1 MMIEIKKSIKPI
13 KYENAISFL
22 EKRLDEIHAKERDEL
37 IWILEHKEVFTAGS
51 STPKEFNEEKI
62 NNIEVHKVNRGGK
75 ITYHGPGQ
83 LIIYPLINIK
93 ARNMNIIDYIN
104 VIEDICIG
112 VFNNNQIEL
121 IRKKEKNRGLW
132 VKSAKGSRKIIFI
145 GLRYSRGV
153 IHHGLSINFNND
165 LDKFRKINPCGL
177 DGREISSLEELGINY
192 DKDKIIKELK
202 ERFIQKFDL
211 NLI

>member
-1 MMIEIKKSIKPI
+1 MSKIKQLKGYVNYSEILDKMEKTVKKVSENI
-13 KYENAISFL
+13 KYE
-22 EKRLDEIHAKERDEL
+22 EI
-37 IWILEHKEVFTAGS
+37 WFLEHKEVFTAGS

-153 IHHGLSINFNND
+153 IHHGLSINFHND
-165 LDKFRKINPCGL
+165 LEKFRKINPCGL
-177 DGREISSLEELGINY
+177 DGREISSLKELGINY

>member
-1 MMIEIKKSIKPI
+1 MSKIKQLKGYVNYSEILDKMEKSVKKVSENI
-13 KYENAISFL
+13 KYE
-22 EKRLDEIHAKERDEL
+22 EI
-37 IWILEHKEVFTAGS
+37 WFLEHKEVFTAGS

-62 NNIEVHKVNRGGK
+62 NNIEVRKVNRGGK

-153 IHHGLSINFNND
+153 IHHGLSINFHND
-165 LDKFRKINPCGL
+165 LEKFRKINPCGL

>member
-1 MMIEIKKSIKPI
+1 MSKIKQLKGYVNYSEILDKMEKTVKKVSENI
-13 KYENAISFL
+13 KYE
-22 EKRLDEIHAKERDEL
+22 EI
-37 IWILEHKEVFTAGS
+37 WFLEHKEVFTAGS

-93 ARNMNIIDYIN
+93 TRNMNIIDYIN

-121 IRKKEKNRGLW
+121 IRKKERNRGLW

-153 IHHGLSINFNND
+153 IHHGLSINFHND
-165 LDKFRKINPCGL
+165 LEKFRKINPCGL

-192 DKDKIIKELK
+192 NKDKIIKELK

>member
-1 MMIEIKKSIKPI
+1 MSKIKQLKGYVKYSEILDKMEKTVKKVSENI
-13 KYENAISFL
+13 KYE
-22 EKRLDEIHAKERDEL
+22 EI
-37 IWILEHKEVFTAGS
+37 WFLEHKEVFTAGS

-153 IHHGLSINFNND
+153 IHHGLSINFHND
-165 LDKFRKINPCGL
+165 LEKFRKINPCGL

>member
-1 MMIEIKKSIKPI
+1 MSKIKQLKGYVNYSEILDKMEKSVKKVSENI
-13 KYENAISFL
+13 KYE
-22 EKRLDEIHAKERDEL
+22 EI
-37 IWILEHKEVFTAGS
+37 WFLEHKEVFTAGS

-93 ARNMNIIDYIN
+93 TRNMNIIDYIN

-153 IHHGLSINFNND
+153 IHHGLSINFHND
-165 LDKFRKINPCGL
+165 LEKFRKINPCGL

>member
-1 MMIEIKKSIKPI
+1 MSKIKQLKGYVNYSEILDKMEKTVKKVSENI
-13 KYENAISFL
+13 KYE
-22 EKRLDEIHAKERDEL
+22 EI
-37 IWILEHKEVFTAGS
+37 WFLEHKEVFTAGS

-132 VKSAKGSRKIIFI
+132 VKSAKSSRKIIFI

-153 IHHGLSINFNND
+153 IHHGLSINFHND
-165 LDKFRKINPCGL
+165 LEKFRKINPCGL
-177 DGREISSLEELGINY
+177 DGREISSLKELGINY

>member
-1 MMIEIKKSIKPI
+1 MSKIKQLKGYVNYSEILDKMEKSVKKVSENI
-13 KYENAISFL
+13 KYE
-22 EKRLDEIHAKERDEL
+22 EI
-37 IWILEHKEVFTAGS
+37 WFLEHKEVFTAGS

-132 VKSAKGSRKIIFI
+132 VKSVKGSQKIIFI

-153 IHHGLSINFNND
+153 IHHGLSINFHND
-165 LDKFRKINPCGL
+165 LEKFRKINPCGL

-192 DKDKIIKELK
+192 NKDKIIKELK

>member
-1 MMIEIKKSIKPI
+1 MSKIKQLKGYVNYSEILDKMEKTVKKVSENI
-13 KYENAISFL
+13 KYE
-22 EKRLDEIHAKERDEL
+22 EI
-37 IWILEHKEVFTAGS
+37 WFLEHKEVFTAGS

-93 ARNMNIIDYIN
+93 TRNMNIIDYIN
-104 VIEDICIG
+104 DIEDICIG

-121 IRKKEKNRGLW
+121 IRKKERNRGLW

-153 IHHGLSINFNND
+153 IHHGLSINFHND
-165 LDKFRKINPCGL
+165 LEKFRKINPCGL

>member
-1 MMIEIKKSIKPI
+1 MSKIKQLKGYVNYSEILDKMEKTVKKVSENI
-13 KYENAISFL
+13 KYE
-22 EKRLDEIHAKERDEL
+22 EI
-37 IWILEHKEVFTAGS
+37 WFLEHKEVFTAGS

-121 IRKKEKNRGLW
+121 IRKKERNRGLW

-153 IHHGLSINFNND
+153 IHHGLSINFHND
-165 LDKFRKINPCGL
+165 LEKFRKINPCGL

-192 DKDKIIKELK
+192 DKNKIIKELK

>member
-1 MMIEIKKSIKPI
+1 MSKIKQLKGYVNYSEILDKMEKTVKKVSENI
-13 KYENAISFL
+13 KYE
-22 EKRLDEIHAKERDEL
+22 EI
-37 IWILEHKEVFTAGS
+37 WFLEHKEVFTAGS

-104 VIEDICIG
+104 VIEDTCIG

-153 IHHGLSINFNND
+153 IHHGLSINFHND
-165 LDKFRKINPCGL
+165 LEKFRKINPCGL

>member
-1 MMIEIKKSIKPI
+1 MSKIKQLKGYVNYPEILDKMEKTVKKVSENI
-13 KYENAISFL
+13 KYE
-22 EKRLDEIHAKERDEL
+22 EI
-37 IWILEHKEVFTAGS
+37 WFLEHKEVFTAGS

-104 VIEDICIG
+104 IIEDICIG

-121 IRKKEKNRGLW
+121 TRKKEKNRGLW
-132 VKSAKGSRKIIFI
+132 VKSAKSSRKIIFI
-145 GLRYSRGV
+145 GLRYSKGV
-153 IHHGLSINFNND
+153 IHHGLSINFHND
-165 LDKFRKINPCGL
+165 LEKFRKINPCGL

>member
-1 MMIEIKKSIKPI
+1 MSKIKQLKGYVNYSEILDKMEKTVKKVSENI
-13 KYENAISFL
+13 KYE
-22 EKRLDEIHAKERDEL
+22 EI
-37 IWILEHKEVFTAGS
+37 WFLEHKEVFTAGS

-93 ARNMNIIDYIN
+93 TRNMNIIDYIN

-192 DKDKIIKELK
+192 NKDKIIKELK

>member
-1 MMIEIKKSIKPI
+1 MSKIKQLKGYVNYPEILDKMEKTVKKVSENI
-13 KYENAISFL
+13 KYE
-22 EKRLDEIHAKERDEL
+22 EI
-37 IWILEHKEVFTAGS
+37 WFLEHKEVFTAGS

-112 VFNNNQIEL
+112 VFNNNKIEL

-132 VKSAKGSRKIIFI
+132 VKGAKGSRKIIFI

-153 IHHGLSINFNND
+153 IHHGLSINFHND
-165 LDKFRKINPCGL
+165 LEKFRKINPCGL

-192 DKDKIIKELK
+192 DKNKIIKELK

>member
-1 MMIEIKKSIKPI
+1 MSKIKQLKGYVNYSEILDKMEESVKKISENIE
-13 KYENAISFL
+13 YE
-22 EKRLDEIHAKERDEL
+22 EI
-37 IWILEHKEVFTAGS
+37 WFLEHKEVFTAGS

-153 IHHGLSINFNND
+153 IHHGLSINFHND
-165 LDKFRKINPCGL
+165 LEKFRKINPCGL

>member
-1 MMIEIKKSIKPI
+1 MSKIKQLKGYVNYSEILDKMEKTVKKVSENIKN
-13 KYENAISFL
+13 E
-22 EKRLDEIHAKERDEL
+22 EI
-37 IWILEHKEVFTAGS
+37 WFLEHKEVFTAGS

-132 VKSAKGSRKIIFI
+132 VKSAKGTRKIIFI

-153 IHHGLSINFNND
+153 IHHGLSINFHND
-165 LDKFRKINPCGL
+165 LEKFRKINPCGL

>member
-1 MMIEIKKSIKPI
+1 MSKIKQLKGYVNYSEILDKMEKSVKKVSENI
-13 KYENAISFL
+13 KYE
-22 EKRLDEIHAKERDEL
+22 EI
-37 IWILEHKEVFTAGS
+37 WFLEHKEVFTAGS

-104 VIEDICIG
+104 IIEDICIG

-132 VKSAKGSRKIIFI
+132 VKSVKGSRKIIFI

-153 IHHGLSINFNND
+153 IHHGLSINFHND
-165 LDKFRKINPCGL
+165 LEKFRKINPCGL

>member
-1 MMIEIKKSIKPI
+1 MSKIKQLKGYVNYSEILDKMEKTVKKVSENI
-13 KYENAISFL
+13 KYE
-22 EKRLDEIHAKERDEL
+22 EI
-37 IWILEHKEVFTAGS
+37 WFLEHKEVFTAGS

-104 VIEDICIG
+104 VIEDICID

-121 IRKKEKNRGLW
+121 IRKKERNRGLW

-153 IHHGLSINFNND
+153 IHHGLSINFHND
-165 LDKFRKINPCGL
+165 LEKFRKINPCGL
-177 DGREISSLEELGINY
+177 DGREISSLEELRINY

>member
-1 MMIEIKKSIKPI
+1 MSKIKQLKGYVNYSEILDKMEKTVKKVSENI
-13 KYENAISFL
+13 KYE
-22 EKRLDEIHAKERDEL
+22 EI
-37 IWILEHKEVFTAGS
+37 WFLEHKEVFTAGS

-104 VIEDICIG
+104 VIEDICID

-153 IHHGLSINFNND
+153 IHHGLSINFHND
-165 LDKFRKINPCGL
+165 LEKFRKINPCGL

>member
-1 MMIEIKKSIKPI
+1 MSKIKQLKGYVNYSEILDKMEKTVKKVSENI
-13 KYENAISFL
+13 KYE
-22 EKRLDEIHAKERDEL
+22 EI
-37 IWILEHKEVFTAGS
+37 WFLEHKEVFTAGS

-153 IHHGLSINFNND
+153 IHHGLSINFHND
-165 LDKFRKINPCGL
+165 LEKFRKINPCGL
-177 DGREISSLEELGINY
+177 DGKEISSLEELGINY

>member
-1 MMIEIKKSIKPI
+1 MSKIKQLKGYVNYSEILDKMQKSVKKVSENI
-13 KYENAISFL
+13 KYE
-22 EKRLDEIHAKERDEL
+22 EI
-37 IWILEHKEVFTAGS
+37 WFLEHKEVFTAGS

-121 IRKKEKNRGLW
+121 IRKKERNRGLW

-153 IHHGLSINFNND
+153 IHHGLSINFHND
-165 LDKFRKINPCGL
+165 LEKFRKINPCGL

-192 DKDKIIKELK
+192 NKDKIIKELK

>member
-1 MMIEIKKSIKPI
+1 MDIEIKKSTKPI
-13 KYENAISFL
+13 KYNDALTQL
-22 EKRLDEIHAKERDEL
+22 EARSKSVSKNEDKEL
-37 IWILEHKEVFTAGS
+37 IWILEHEPIFTGGTS
-51 STPKEFNEEKI
+51 YSENDIIDKSI
-62 NNIEVHKVNRGGK
+62 NIYETNRGGK

-153 IHHGLSINFNND
+153 IHHGLSINFHND
-165 LDKFRKINPCGL
+165 LEKFRKINPCGL

-192 DKDKIIKELK
+192 NKDKIIKELK

>member
-1 MMIEIKKSIKPI
+1 MSKIKQLKGYVNYSEILDKMEKTVKKVSENI
-13 KYENAISFL
+13 KYE
-22 EKRLDEIHAKERDEL
+22 EI
-37 IWILEHKEVFTAGS
+37 WFLEHKEVFTAGS

-104 VIEDICIG
+104 VIEDICID

-121 IRKKEKNRGLW
+121 TRKKEKNRGLW
-132 VKSAKGSRKIIFI
+132 VKSTKGTRKIIFI

-153 IHHGLSINFNND
+153 IHHGLSINFHND
-165 LDKFRKINPCGL
+165 LEKFRKINPCGL

>member
-1 MMIEIKKSIKPI
+1 MSKIKQLKGYVNYSEILDKMEKTVKKVSENI
-13 KYENAISFL
+13 KYE
-22 EKRLDEIHAKERDEL
+22 EI
-37 IWILEHKEVFTAGS
+37 WFLEHKEVFTTGS

-93 ARNMNIIDYIN
+93 TRNMNIIDYIN

-153 IHHGLSINFNND
+153 IHHGLSINFHNN
-165 LDKFRKINPCGL
+165 LEKFRKINPCGL

-192 DKDKIIKELK
+192 NKDKIIKELK

>member
-1 MMIEIKKSIKPI
+1 MSKIKQLKGYVNYSEILDKMEKTIKKVSENI
-13 KYENAISFL
+13 KYE
-22 EKRLDEIHAKERDEL
+22 EI
-37 IWILEHKEVFTAGS
+37 WFLEHKEVFTAGS

-112 VFNNNQIEL
+112 VFNNNQIQL

-153 IHHGLSINFNND
+153 IHHGLSINFHND
-165 LDKFRKINPCGL
+165 LEKFRKINPCGL

>member
-1 MMIEIKKSIKPI
+1 MSKIKQLKGYVNYSKILDKMEKSVKKVSENI
-13 KYENAISFL
+13 KYE
-22 EKRLDEIHAKERDEL
+22 EI
-37 IWILEHKEVFTAGS
+37 WFLEHKEVFTAGS

-132 VKSAKGSRKIIFI
+132 VKSAKGLHKIIFI

-153 IHHGLSINFNND
+153 IHHGLSINFHND
-165 LDKFRKINPCGL
+165 LEKFRKIDPCGL
-177 DGREISSLEELGINY
+177 DGREISSLEELRINY

>member
-1 MMIEIKKSIKPI
+1 MSKIKQLKGYVNYSEILDKMEKTVKKVSENI
-13 KYENAISFL
+13 KYE
-22 EKRLDEIHAKERDEL
+22 EI
-37 IWILEHKEVFTAGS
+37 WFLEHKEVFTAGS

-93 ARNMNIIDYIN
+93 TRNMNIIDYIN

-121 IRKKEKNRGLW
+121 IRKKERNRGLW

-165 LDKFRKINPCGL
+165 LEKFRKINPCGL

-192 DKDKIIKELK
+192 NKDKIIKELK

>member
-1 MMIEIKKSIKPI
+1 MSKIKQLKGYVNYSEILDKMEKTVKKVSENI
-13 KYENAISFL
+13 KYE
-22 EKRLDEIHAKERDEL
+22 EI
-37 IWILEHKEVFTAGS
+37 WFLEHKEVFTAGS

-75 ITYHGPGQ
+75 IAYHGPGQ

-132 VKSAKGSRKIIFI
+132 VKSVKGSRKIIFI

-153 IHHGLSINFNND
+153 IHHGLSINFHND
-165 LDKFRKINPCGL
+165 LEKFRKINPCGL
-177 DGREISSLEELGINY
+177 DGREISSLKELGINY

>member
-1 MMIEIKKSIKPI
+1 MSKIKQLKGYVNYSEILDEMEKSVKKVSQNI
-13 KYENAISFL
+13 KYE
-22 EKRLDEIHAKERDEL
+22 EI
-37 IWILEHKEVFTAGS
+37 WFLEHKEVFTAGS

-153 IHHGLSINFNND
+153 IHHGLSINFHND
-165 LDKFRKINPCGL
+165 LEKFRKINPCGL

>member
-1 MMIEIKKSIKPI
+1 MSKIKQLKGYVNYSEILDKMEKTVKKVSENI
-13 KYENAISFL
+13 KYE
-22 EKRLDEIHAKERDEL
+22 EI
-37 IWILEHKEVFTAGS
+37 WFLEHKEVFTAGS

-93 ARNMNIIDYIN
+93 TRNMNIIDYIN

-121 IRKKEKNRGLW
+121 IRKKERNRGLW

-177 DGREISSLEELGINY
+177 DGREISSLEELGFNY
-192 DKDKIIKELK
+192 GKDKIIKELK

>member
-1 MMIEIKKSIKPI
+1 MSKIKQLKGYVNYSEILDKMEKTVKKVSENI
-13 KYENAISFL
+13 KYE
-22 EKRLDEIHAKERDEL
+22 EI
-37 IWILEHKEVFTAGS
+37 WFLEHKEVFTAGS
-51 STPKEFNEEKI
+51 STPKEFNKEKI

-153 IHHGLSINFNND
+153 IHHGLSINFHND
-165 LDKFRKINPCGL
+165 LEKFRKINPCGL

>member
-1 MMIEIKKSIKPI
+1 MSKIKQLKGYVNYSEILDKMEKTVKKVSENI
-13 KYENAISFL
+13 KYE
-22 EKRLDEIHAKERDEL
+22 EI
-37 IWILEHKEVFTAGS
+37 WFLEHKEVFTAGS

-121 IRKKEKNRGLW
+121 TRKKEKNRGLW

-153 IHHGLSINFNND
+153 IHHGLSINFHND
-165 LDKFRKINPCGL
+165 LEKFRKINPCGL
-177 DGREISSLEELGINY
+177 NGREISSLEELGINY

>member
-1 MMIEIKKSIKPI
+1 MSKIKQLKGYVNYSEILDKMEKTVKKVSENIKF
-13 KYENAISFL
+13 E
-22 EKRLDEIHAKERDEL
+22 EI
-37 IWILEHKEVFTAGS
+37 WFLEHKEVFTAGS
-51 STPKEFNEEKI
+51 STPKEFNEEKV

-104 VIEDICIG
+104 IIEDICIG

-121 IRKKEKNRGLW
+121 TRKKEKNRGLW
-132 VKSAKGSRKIIFI
+132 VKSAKSSRKIIFI

-153 IHHGLSINFNND
+153 IHHGLSINFHND
-165 LDKFRKINPCGL
+165 LEKFRKINPCGL

>member
-1 MMIEIKKSIKPI
+1 MSKIKQLKGYVNYSEILDKMEKTVKKVSENI
-13 KYENAISFL
+13 KYE
-22 EKRLDEIHAKERDEL
+22 EI
-37 IWILEHKEVFTAGS
+37 WFLEHKEVFTAGS

-153 IHHGLSINFNND
+153 IHHGLSINFHND
-165 LDKFRKINPCGL
+165 LEKFRKINPCGL

-192 DKDKIIKELK
+192 DKDKFIKELK

>member
-1 MMIEIKKSIKPI
+1 MSKIKQLKGYVNYSEILDKMEKTVKKVSENI
-13 KYENAISFL
+13 KYE
-22 EKRLDEIHAKERDEL
+22 EI
-37 IWILEHKEVFTAGS
+37 WFLEHKEVFTAGS

-153 IHHGLSINFNND
+153 IHHGLSINFHND
-165 LDKFRKINPCGL
+165 LEKFRKINPCGL
-177 DGREISSLEELGINY
+177 NGREISSLEELGINY

-202 ERFIQKFDL
+202 ERFIQKFGL

>member
-1 MMIEIKKSIKPI
+1 MSKIKQLKGYVNYSEILDKMQKSVKKVSENI
-13 KYENAISFL
+13 KYE
-22 EKRLDEIHAKERDEL
+22 EI
-37 IWILEHKEVFTAGS
+37 WFLEHKEVFTAGS

-75 ITYHGPGQ
+75 VTYHGPGQ

-93 ARNMNIIDYIN
+93 ARNINIIDYIN

-132 VKSAKGSRKIIFI
+132 VKSAKSSRKIIFI

-153 IHHGLSINFNND
+153 IYHGLSINFHND
-165 LDKFRKINPCGL
+165 LEKFRKINPCGL

-192 DKDKIIKELK
+192 GKDKIIKELK
-202 ERFIQKFDL
+202 EKFIQKFDL
-211 NLI
+211 KLI

>member
-1 MMIEIKKSIKPI
+1 MSKIKQLKGYVNYSKILDKMQKSVKKVSKNI
-13 KYENAISFL
+13 KYE
-22 EKRLDEIHAKERDEL
+22 EI
-37 IWILEHKEVFTAGS
+37 WFLEHKEVFTAGS

-93 ARNMNIIDYIN
+93 VRNMNIIDYIN

-153 IHHGLSINFNND
+153 IHHGLSINFHND
-165 LDKFRKINPCGL
+165 LEKFRKINPCGL